1 MHHLSSGHFSFFL
14 VGILESPKIY
24 IHIFSLCRVSSLGRQ
39 KHQGTGYTGCQRN
52 MWMQSKTPSLANGNS
67 FDVTA
72 LPSGL
77 LTCPRVAMAIVC
89 FSSALAGSWTRTEGV
104 LWSWMWLLLSCFGG
118 KTSFFFFF
126 FFDLLM
132 QKFTQNGAL
141 QIWKLFPPHY
151 RFSFPCLSTDIQ
163 FVTQF
168 CFSAW

>member
-126 FFDLLM
+126 FFWFM
-132 QKFTQNGAL
+132 NAKMHTTRCTS
-141 QIWKLFPPHY
+141 KLEIISPPLPFF
-151 RFSFPCLSTDIQ
+151 FSL
-163 FVTQF
+163 FVHWHSVCNSVLF
-168 CFSAW
+168 